1 MNRAVYVA
9 ILVAALVGGASLG
22 LLLAQPHPAAVPVA
36 AVGSASPSPSPGPA
50 SGSPDASASPS
61 ASPDVSPE
69 PSPSPTPVL
78 VPAPLTGVL
87 VAPDLAKRHPIAVM
101 IDDQALARPQS
112 GFTNASIVWQAPAE
126 GGIPRYMAI
135 YAEGTPPSVG
145 PVRSSRYYF
154 IAWAAEWRA
163 LYVHVGGSPQ
173 ALATLQSKGSG
184 QYVYNADEFKYGG
197 GAGYLWRITT
207 RLPPHNVYTDGAHLL
222 ALAKKVK
229 ATAAPTPIWTFAPDA
244 PLDQRPVGGS
254 ISVPYLANKI
264 SYTYDRAS
272 NRYLR
277 LVQGKAQVDTATKQR
292 VAPANVIVMWMVF
305 GPLNDGSAKHRLEAQ
320 LTGSGR
326 AWIFSNGTTIKGTWK
341 KASITGPT
349 RFYDAKGK
357 AVTLVAGQTFIQVV
371 PTGTAVKVV
380 AGKAPPAISPSPVPS
395 ASPSASPVPSPVPS
409 PTPSP
414 S

>member
-1 MNRAVYVA
+1 MKRAVYVA
-9 ILVAALVGGASLG
+9 VLVAALVGGVSLG
-22 LLLAQPHPAAVPVA
+22 ALFAQAHPPVVPAA
-36 AVGSASPSPSPGPA
+36 AVASPSPSPSAGPA
-50 SGSPDASASPS
+50 SGSPGGSPSASASPE
-61 ASPDVSPE
+61 ASPE

-78 VPAPLTGVL
+78 VAAPLTGVL
-87 VAPDLAKRHPIAVM
+87 VSPDLAKRHPIAVM

-173 ALATLQSKGSG
+173 ALSTLAAKGNG

-197 GAGYLWRITT
+197 GAGYLWRIKT
-207 RLPPHNVYTDGAHLL
+207 RFPPHNVYTDGKHLL

-229 ATAAPTPIWTFAPDA
+229 ATAAPKAVWTFAPDA
-244 PLDQRPVGGS
+244 PLDQRPVGGT
-254 ISVPYLANKI
+254 IAVPYLANKI
-264 SYTYDRAS
+264 TYAYDRAS

-277 LVQGKAQVDTATKQR
+277 SVQGKPQVDAATKQR
-292 VAPANVIVMWMVF
+292 VAPANVVVMWMVF

-320 LTGSGR
+320 LTGTGK
-326 AWIFSNGTTIKGTWK
+326 AWIFRNGTTIKGTWK

-349 RFYDAKGK
+349 RFYDASGK
-357 AVTLVAGQTFIQVV
+357 PVTLTIGQTFVQVV
-371 PTGTAVKVV
+371 QTGTVVKVV
-380 AGKAPPAISPSPVPS
+380 AGKAPPLSTAP
-395 ASPSASPVPSPVPS
+395 SPSAS

>member
-1 MNRAVYVA
+1 MRRVVYVA
-9 ILVAALVGGASLG
+9 VLVAALVGGVSLG
-22 LLLAQPHPAAVPVA
+22 ALFAQAHPPTVPAA
-36 AVGSASPSPSPGPA
+36 AVSSASPSPSAGPA
-50 SGSPDASASPS
+50 SGSPGVSPSASASPE
-61 ASPDVSPE
+61 ASPE

-87 VAPDLAKRHPIAVM
+87 VSPDLAKRHPIAVM
-101 IDDQALARPQS
+101 IDDQADARPQS

-173 ALATLQSKGSG
+173 ALSTLKSKGSG

-197 GAGYLWRITT
+197 GAGYLWRIKT
-207 RLPPHNVYTDGAHLL
+207 RFPPHNVYTDGTHLL

-229 ATAAPTPIWTFAPDA
+229 ATAAPTAIWTFAPDA
-244 PLDQRPVGGS
+244 PLDQRPVGGT
-254 ISVPYLANKI
+254 IAVPYLANKI
-264 SYTYDRAS
+264 SYAYDRAS

-277 LVQGKAQVDTATKQR
+277 SVQGKAQVDAATKQR
-292 VAPANVIVMWMVF
+292 VAPANVVVMWMAF
-305 GPLNDGSAKHRLEAQ
+305 APLNDKKHRLEAQ
-320 LTGSGR
+320 LTGSGK
-326 AWIFSNGTTIKGTWK
+326 AWIFSNGQTVKGTWK

-357 AVTLVAGQTFIQVV
+357 QVTLVIGQTFVQVV
-371 PTGTAVKVV
+371 QTGTVVKVV
-380 AGKAPPAISPSPVPS
+380 AGTAPPPATSPSPVPS
-395 ASPSASPVPSPVPS
+395 TSPAAS